1 MTIKHQLILSM
12 NQKQFK
18 KLEVD
23 ESFEPCPVMDGDEL
37 CPNGIFVFNITK
49 MKEFIHSRPDLF
61 VPEDIDVNGEHSSF
75 ISVNE
80 EHMPNVELSEPVILA
95 EIAPNS
101 FNVIDGRHRIEKARR
116 MGIEKIKAYKVNAIY
131 LPDFIVIKKGYLA
144 FVDYWNYRL
153 KTYNKYLIK
162 TGKK

>member
-1 MTIKHQLILSM
+1 M
-12 NQKQFK
+12 NQKPLK
-18 KLEVD
+18 KFEVD

-37 CPNGIFVFNITK
+37 CPNGIFVFNITRL
-49 MKEFIHSRPDLF
+49 KEFILSRPDLF
-61 VPEDIDVNGEHSSF
+61 VPVDIDVKGEHSSF
-75 ISVNE
+75 IEVNE

-101 FNVIDGRHRIEKARR
+101 FNLIDGRHRMEKASR
-116 MGIEKIKAYKVNAIY
+116 MGIKKIKAYKVNAIY

-153 KTYNKYLIK
+153 KSYNKNLLK

>member
-1 MTIKHQLILSM
+1 MR
-12 NQKQFK
+12 QKPLK
-18 KLEVD
+18 KFEVD
-23 ESFEPCPVMDGDEL
+23 ENFEPCPVMDGDEL

-49 MKEFIHSRPDLF
+49 MKEFIYSRPDVF
-61 VPEDIDVNGEHSSF
+61 VPEDIDVKGEHSSC

-80 EHMPNVELSEPVILA
+80 EQMPNVELSEPVILA

-101 FNVIDGRHRIEKARR
+101 FNLIDGRHRMEKARR
-116 MGIEKIKAYKVNAIY
+116 MGIEKIKAYKMNAVY
-131 LPDFIVIKKGYLA
+131 LPDFIIIKKGYLA

-153 KTYNKYLIK
+153 KTYNKNLIR

>member
-1 MTIKHQLILSM
+1 MS
-12 NQKQFK
+12 QKPLK
-18 KLEVD
+18 KIEVN
-23 ESFEPCPVMDGDEL
+23 ENFQPCPVMDGDEL

-49 MKEFIHSRPDLF
+49 MKEFINSRPDIF
-61 VPEDIDVNGEHSSF
+61 VPEDIDVKGEYSYF
-75 ISVNE
+75 ISANE
-80 EHMPNVELSEPVILA
+80 KHIPNVELSEPVILA
-95 EIAPNS
+95 EISPNR
-101 FNVIDGRHRIEKARR
+101 FNLIDGRHRMEKAHR

-144 FVDYWNYRL
+144 FVDYWNNKL